1 MEFVQKN
8 VCEPDIDEVKAALAS
23 VIKSKEAKNKDR
35 VNSITLENRS
45 SFDDG
50 LQICTE
56 DVADDE
62 IQAGRRTKEKTQ
74 NFEASAV
81 LLEAY
86 WTDWSTALFTQF
98 DIKLN
103 EFPWILM
110 GEGRKLLPNESG
122 SDYDLAKRTT
132 VVRRAT
138 RVTKELIL
146 KL

>member
-1 MEFVQKN
+1 M
-8 VCEPDIDEVKAALAS
+8 
-23 VIKSKEAKNKDR
+23 
-35 VNSITLENRS
+35 
-45 SFDDG
+45 
-50 LQICTE
+50 
-56 DVADDE
+56 
-62 IQAGRRTKEKTQ
+62 
-74 NFEASAV
+74 

-86 WTDWSTALFTQF
+86 RTDWSTALFTQF